1 MANFNSVN
9 QLRIEID
16 AMLREYPELADD
28 EELRADMLEG
38 ATDIKEILSSLGR
51 SLDNAKGLAAGVH
64 SRIEELCAREQR
76 FGTRIDFI
84 RDLIFRVMDSA
95 QLKKIELPEVTLSL
109 KNNPQQLVGQGDA
122 ETMPDDLVN
131 IKRTIDRKKVR
142 AAIEAGQEVP
152 GFTLSN
158 APPSLMVRVK

>member
-51 SLDNAKGLAAGVH
+51 SLDDAKAKAAGVH
-64 SRIEELCAREQR
+64 SRIEELCAREER